1 MVIVGCIL
9 EYYNVHRL
17 CHKKIKVYVANIL
30 LIVNK
35 MLLIL
40 VISIIMATVQLMLC
54 MAIGITEAQPELP
67 KTYKM
72 AHFATIDNGL
82 FSV

>member
-1 MVIVGCIL
+1 MFIGFVRKNSRFTLLIL
-9 EYYNVHRL
+9 
-17 CHKKIKVYVANIL
+17 L

-40 VISIIMATVQLMLC
+40 VISIIMAMVQLKLR
-54 MAIGITEAQPELP
+54 MAIGILEAQPELP

-72 AHFATIDNGL
+72 VHFATIDNG
-82 FSV
+82 F